1 MKKTFL
7 ILICALYCFRATPQ
21 TGALYCNYGE
31 NKDHL
36 IVCLYLFQDKSFK
49 LKISDMCVEDLP
61 SEKPYSKSLS
71 GANFPIFYTIFA
83 AVKPN
88 VIFNNTNKKSL

>member
-49 LKISDMCVEDLP
+49 LKISDMCVEDLLQKNHIVNRYRAQI
-61 SEKPYSKSLS
+61 SQFFILSLQ
-71 GANFPIFYTIFA
+71 P
-83 AVKPN
+83 
-88 VIFNNTNKKSL
+88 